1 MCNALEPA
9 PHYFVNVTNNTNSVP
24 DLNTNYQHLHLF
36 LHIDI
41 RAAIKIMTNESAPLG
56 QIGQHQPAGN
66 EVIMN
71 MINSRRPSRLTAN
84 IYGNQNNA
92 VNQAAI
98 APSSLALVQPQLLR
112 GVYSLDN
119 VESDNAANETAS
131 KPAATDSITA
141 LTPQQQQLPTIGPN
155 TANSKNA
162 IQQLQVQIAG
172 LKGLSFTLPQSS
184 FNPSAGGANL
194 FHNNTI
200 DALTL
205 SSLNGTVPEF
215 LYQLTKMLTD
225 EVNKEVIV
233 WNSCI
238 NLGDHNIGG

>member
-1 MCNALEPA
+1 
-9 PHYFVNVTNNTNSVP
+9 
-24 DLNTNYQHLHLF
+24 
-36 LHIDI
+36 
-41 RAAIKIMTNESAPLG
+41 
-56 QIGQHQPAGN
+56 
-66 EVIMN
+66 MN

-119 VESDNAANETAS
+119 VASDNAANETAS
-131 KPAATDSITA
+131 KPAATGSITA
-141 LTPQQQQLPTIGPN
+141 ITPQQQQVPTIGPN
-155 TANSKNA
+155 T